1 MKGVSITI
9 RFKIVVWLVF
19 WFIIGC
25 GIAYF
30 LFYLLGTILEIITLI
45 GDCCLGD
52 IGGILIWII
61 IVVGGL
67 VLLFL

>member
-9 RFKIVVWLVF
+9 RFKIMLSLAF
-19 WFIIGC
+19 WFIVGC

-52 IGGILIWII
+52 NGGILIWIAI
-61 IVVGGL
+61 IIGVIAMMII
-67 VLLFL
+67 

>member
-1 MKGVSITI
+1 MLS
-9 RFKIVVWLVF
+9 LAF
-19 WFIIGC
+19 WFLVGC

-52 IGGILIWII
+52 NGGILIWII
-61 IVVGGL
+61 LIVGGL
-67 VLLFL
+67 IMLFL